1 MSGWDALLGTDAA
14 LLPALAGQQIWLH
27 VGWAAV
33 LAWLA
38 LVVLQRWW
46 PGVWRDGRK
55 RATVVLAVG
64 LWALVPGT
72 LSPAYWLGLAFQT
85 PSAVTVLLC
94 LGLLVRRRLGF
105 GRPVGQMPENGITEH
120 TSMVLAA
127 LAVALGWVMLLDSF
141 ALLPVSLYA
150 WGFGPAALGGVALL
164 TLLAVAVWPPRSR
177 MAVWHA
183 AVVPLALL
191 LLVTLRLPSG
201 NVWDAVLDPCVW
213 LVLQVLLAR
222 QIMRRYKKRS

>member
-46 PGVWRDGRK
+46 PGAWRDGRK

-94 LGLLVRRRLGF
+94 LGLLVRGLLGF
-105 GRPVGQMPENGITEH
+105 GRPVGQMPESGITEQA
-120 TSMVLAA
+120 SMVLAA

-164 TLLAVAVWPPRSR
+164 ALLAVAVWPPRSR

>member
-33 LAWLA
+33 LAWLT
-38 LVVLQRWW
+38 LVCLQRWW
-46 PGVWRDGRK
+46 PGARRDGRK
-55 RATVVLAVG
+55 GAVVALVVG
-64 LWALVPGT
+64 LWALMPGPF
-72 LSPAYWLGLAFQT
+72 SPAYWLGLAFQA
-85 PSAVTVLLC
+85 PSVVTVLLC
-94 LGLLVRRRLGF
+94 LGLLVQHWLAF
-105 GRPVGQMPENGITEH
+105 SHPFAQAGQADR
-120 TSMVLAA
+120 TSLALAA

-164 TLLAVAVWPPRSR
+164 ALLAVAVWPPRSR

-222 QIMRRYKKRS
+222 QIMNCYKKRS

>member
-1 MSGWDALLGTDAA
+1 MSAWDALQATDAA
-14 LLPALAGQQIWLH
+14 LLPTLAVQQIWLR

-38 LVVLQRWW
+38 LVCLQRFW
-46 PGVWRDGRK
+46 PGAQCDGRK
-55 RATVVLAVG
+55 GAVVALTVG
-64 LWALVPGT
+64 LWALVPGA
-72 LSPAYWLGLAFQT
+72 LSPAYWLGLAFQA

-94 LGLLVRRRLGF
+94 LGLLVQRWLAFRHPIAQASKADR
-105 GRPVGQMPENGITEH
+105 
-120 TSMVLAA
+120 TSLALAA
-127 LAVALGWVMLLDSF
+127 LAVALGWVLLLDSF

-164 TLLAVAVWPPRSR
+164 GMFVVAVWPPRSR

-183 AVVPLALL
+183 ALVPLAVL
-191 LLVTLRLPSG
+191 LLVTLRLPTG

-213 LVLQVLLAR
+213 LVLQVGSAR
-222 QIMRRYKKRS
+222 HLWLCYKKRS